1 MVKEGNPWHFGQ
13 RGMSLE
19 SGGLKVIDFV
29 LLL

>member
-13 RGMSLE
+13 QVMSLE
-19 SGGLKVIDFV
+19 SGGLKAIDFV